1 MRRLLLVPLL
11 LLVAAPSTAQA
22 ARFSLGIHK
31 GADPNAVARHVEAVS
46 GHPVTRIGSFALSVR
61 ARHAGAL
68 GSVNGVSWVERE
80 RPSRRLSFT
89 PNDPL
94 AARQWYLS
102 RIHAFDS
109 WPQFPALEPVRVAVL
124 DSGVDSIHP
133 ELKDQIVDG
142 RSFVASDWES
152 DTNGHGTFVA
162 GEIAAALNNGQG
174 IAGVGFPA
182 DLLIAKIVRSDG
194 TISPD
199 AEARAIHWAV
209 DHDARVINMSFG
221 GVRDPQRSEP
231 GHVFAPRGRGRP
243 VRGGQGRAR
252 RGGGRERGRRADR
265 AVGLRRLSGGAAARR
280 RRQLARTRRDR
291 AELLEPRRPVQR
303 HRCARRGDPLHAA
316 ASR

>member
-11 LLVAAPSTAQA
+11 LLVAAPGTAQA
-22 ARFSLGIHK
+22 ARFSVGIHT

-46 GHPVTRIGSFALSVR
+46 GHPVTKIGSFALSVR

-80 RPSRRLSFT
+80 HPSRRLSFT

-109 WPQFPALEPVRVAVL
+109 WPQFPALEPVRVAIL
-124 DSGVDSIHP
+124 DSGVDSTHP
-133 ELKDQIVDG
+133 ELQDQIIEG
-142 RSFVASDWES
+142 RSFVSSFWDS

-182 DLLIAKIVRSDG
+182 DLLIAKIVRPDG

-209 DHDARVINMSFG
+209 NHDARVINMSFG
-221 GVRDPQRSEP
+221 GVRDPHDPSQDTYSRLEAASSTRWTEACSSWLRS
-231 GHVFAPRGRGRP
+231 GT
-243 VRGGQGRAR
+243 QTAR
-252 RGGGRERGRRADR
+252 RPSRGATP
-265 AVGLRRLSGGAAARR
+265 ATRR
-280 RRQLARTRRDR
+280 RCRT
-291 AELLEPRRPVQR
+291 
-303 HRCARRGDPLHAA
+303 
-316 ASR
+316 

>member
-11 LLVAAPSTAQA
+11 LLVAAPGTAQA

-46 GHPVTRIGSFALSVR
+46 GHPVTKIGSFALSVR

-68 GSVNGVSWVERE
+68 GSVKGVSWVERE
-80 RPSRRLSFT
+80 HPSRRLSFT

-109 WPQFPALEPVRVAVL
+109 WPQFPALDPVRVAIL
-124 DSGVDSIHP
+124 DSGVDTTHP
-133 ELKDQIVDG
+133 ELQDQVIEG
-142 RSFVASDWES
+142 RAFVASDWDS

-174 IAGVGFPA
+174 IAGVGFSGRPPDRQDRA
-182 DLLIAKIVRSDG
+182 LGRDDLARRRS
-194 TISPD
+194 S
-199 AEARAIHWAV
+199 
-209 DHDARVINMSFG
+209 
-221 GVRDPQRSEP
+221 RDPLGGRSRRSRHQHELRRCSRPARSEP
-231 GHVFAPRGRGRP
+231 GHVFASRGRGRP

-252 RGGGRERGRRADR
+252 RGGGRERGRRAGR
-265 AVGLRRLSGGAAARR
+265 AVGLRRVSGSAAARR
-280 RRQLARTRRDR
+280 RRQLDRARRDR
-291 AELLEPRRPVQR
+291 AELLEPRRPLQR

-316 ASR
+316 AMR